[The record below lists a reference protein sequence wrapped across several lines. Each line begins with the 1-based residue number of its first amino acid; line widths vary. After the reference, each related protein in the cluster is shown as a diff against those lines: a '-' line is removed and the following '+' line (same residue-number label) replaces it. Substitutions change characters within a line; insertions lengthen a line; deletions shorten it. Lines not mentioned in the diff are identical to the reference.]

1 MRVGAILNPRAGV
14 SAERARH
21 ALGAAKGPFA
31 GLDLRTTAG
40 PGDATRLAR
49 ELVSDGCTTVL
60 VAGGDGTLNEAAQGL
75 LGTGATLG
83 VIPMGSGNG
92 LARSLGIPREPHAA
106 LRALGDAVTRRM
118 DVGYANDRPFLNV
131 AGVGFDAV
139 IGRAFQEK
147 GGRRGFLSYLQLS
160 LAHALRYVPDEL
172 ELDVGQGGIPSR
184 PLVIVAANGRQYGAG
199 AILAPRAMLDDGR
212 LSLVTFEYAPLHEIF
227 WNVPR
232 LFLGTLSRSRRFRCF
247 ETERGVIS
255 GASPFAHHSDGEP
268 EAPTGRLEFRIEPRI
283 LPVLVPRAT
292 ALDSQGPFAL
302 EGA

>member
-1 MRVGAILNPRAGV
+1 MKVGAILNPRAGV
-14 SAERARH
+14 AAERARH
-21 ALGAAKGPFA
+21 AFGAPPQTFA
-31 GLDLRTTAG
+31 GLDLRVTSG

-49 ELVSDGCTTVL
+49 ALVTEGCSTVL

-75 LGTGATLG
+75 LGTDSTLG

-118 DVGYANDRPFLNV
+118 DVGYANGRPFLNV

-147 GGRRGFLSYLQLS
+147 GGRRGFLSYLRLS
-160 LAHALRYVPDEL
+160 LAHAFRYVPDDL
-172 ELDVGQGGIPSR
+172 ELDVGQGPVPSR

-199 AILAPRAMLDDGR
+199 AILAPTARLDDGR
-212 LSLVTFEYAPLHEIF
+212 MSLVAFEYAPLPEIF

-232 LFLGTLSRSRRFRCF
+232 LFLGTLSRSRRFRSF
-247 ETERGVIS
+247 ETDRAVIS
-255 GASPFAHHSDGEP
+255 GPRPFPHHSDGEP
-268 EAPTGRLEFRIEPRI
+268 EGPTERLELRLEARA
-283 LPVLVPRAT
+283 LSVLVPRAT
-292 ALDSQGPFAL
+292 ALDPRGPFAL
-302 EGA
+302 EA